1 MSRICLGV
9 ALVPSAVLFA
19 CSRPSPD
26 PPPPAASA
34 DLVAAA
40 PGALGARAA
49 SAVEAPEEPAQPVP
63 PPSAPDAAPHED
75 PGEDEENTPPEP
87 HFPGARRDAGAL
99 PL

>member
-1 MSRICLGV
+1 MNEACRSIAFV
-9 ALVPSAVLFA
+9 VSALLFA
-19 CSRPSPD
+19 CSRPAPD

-49 SAVEAPEEPAQPVP
+49 SAVEAPEEPAEPAGP
-63 PPSAPDAAPHED
+63 TRSPDAAPEEE
-75 PGEDEENTPPEP
+75 PGEGEEKAPP
-87 HFPGARRDAGAL
+87 HFDDARRDAGAI